1 LTLFDVGG
9 VDSMTAEKGAK
20 KTHTR
25 RTRDVARD
33 GSTHCSCE
41 SEQLQQNLKKKQ
53 NQTAFNDVSGF
64 QFFREKRL
72 DQDLHRKRQKITW
85 SSHVIFD

>member
-1 LTLFDVGG
+1 
-9 VDSMTAEKGAK
+9 MTAEKGAK

-25 RTRDVARD
+25 RARVVARE
-33 GSTHCSCE
+33 GSIGCSCE
-41 SEQLQQNLKKKQ
+41 SEQLQQNSKKTQ

-64 QFFREKRL
+64 QFFRENRL
-72 DQDLHRKRQKITW
+72 DQDLHRKRQKKQKITC

>member
-1 LTLFDVGG
+1 
-9 VDSMTAEKGAK
+9 MTTEKDAK

-25 RTRDVARD
+25 RARVVSRD
-33 GSTHCSCE
+33 GSIDCSCE
-41 SEQLQQNLKKKQ
+41 SEQLQSKFKETQ

-72 DQDLHRKRQKITW
+72 DQDLHRKRQKKQKITW
-85 SSHVIFD
+85 S

>member
-1 LTLFDVGG
+1 
-9 VDSMTAEKGAK
+9 MIAEKGAE

-25 RTRDVARD
+25 RARDIARD
-33 GSTHCSCE
+33 GSIGCSCE
-41 SEQLQQNLKKKQ
+41 REQLQQILKQKQ

-64 QFFREKRL
+64 QIFREKRI
-72 DQDLHRKRQKITW
+72 DQDLHRKRQKKQKITW